1 MGTDSDGCA
10 PLTAKH
16 GCKCLP
22 DESITVEDC
31 LIAIGS
37 EVGSRNIVSASR
49 MNKAVVVFLR
59 EVSLVQHLVEFGLS
73 IRDTFLPVL
82 PLSSPSK
89 KVILSN
95 VPPFITDDSLERLLG
110 RYGKI
115 VGPIKMIPL
124 GLKNPEFKHV
134 MSFRRQTFM
143 ILNAEFQ
150 SLNTS
155 AKTTLLGK
163 EYTIYI
169 STESMRC
176 FTCGKYGHTKLVCK
190 MNDGVN
196 ASTNV
201 TELNPSEEQ
210 LPSVSL
216 NNEGRKIN
224 GEGTDQKAEAPSLP
238 KDGQSTNEPVPNKHS
253 DDVEHTPVI
262 TVESV
267 NDNTVRDEV
276 ERADVDPGE
285 ISEVDRAIE
294 SAELVRVGG
303 ESMDSQ
309 VSELSQAQDDTG
321 MLIEGSEVQS
331 MDSDSDTSDIAES
344 QGGSAEIFHNLR
356 HKHSHYTVRQINE
369 FLDVTF
375 NQRKPKLEKYFPDL
389 QLFLESC
396 TLVMKKTTLE
406 ELDQPKRYRLKK
418 YMSTVKKKVKSSS

>member
-37 EVGSRNIVSASR
+37 EVGARNIVSASR

-73 IRDTFLPVL
+73 IRDTFLSVL

-95 VPPFITDDSLERLLG
+95 VPPFITNDSLERLLG
-110 RYGKI
+110 RYGKL

-176 FTCGKYGHTKLVCK
+176 FTCGKYGHTKLVCS
-190 MNDGVN
+190 MNDDVN
-196 ASTNV
+196 ISTNV
-201 TELNPSEEQ
+201 TELNPSTEQ

-216 NNEGRKIN
+216 NNEGGKN
-224 GEGTDQKAEAPSLP
+224 HSDGTDQKIEALSLS
-238 KDGQSTNEPVPNKHS
+238 KDGESINEHVTYKHS
-253 DDVEHTPVI
+253 DDVVHTPVI

-276 ERADVDPGE
+276 ESADVDPGE
-285 ISEVDRAIE
+285 ISELHRSTE
-294 SAELVRVGG
+294 SAEIVRVGG
-303 ESMDSQ
+303 ELIDSQ
-309 VSELSQAQDDTG
+309 VSELSQEQGETG
-321 MLIEGSEVQS
+321 MLIESEIQS

-344 QGGSAEIFHNLR
+344 QGGSAENCHNIKL
-356 HKHSHYTVRQINE
+356 KHSYYTVRQINE
-369 FLDVTF
+369 FLDDTF
-375 NQRKPKLEKYFPDL
+375 NQRRPKLEKYFPDL
-389 QLFLESC
+389 QLFIDSC
-396 TLVMKKTTLE
+396 ALAMKKATLE
-406 ELDQPKRYRLKK
+406 ELD
-418 YMSTVKKKVKSSS
+418 

>member
-1 MGTDSDGCA
+1 
-10 PLTAKH
+10 
-16 GCKCLP
+16 
-22 DESITVEDC
+22 
-31 LIAIGS
+31 
-37 EVGSRNIVSASR
+37 
-49 MNKAVVVFLR
+49 
-59 EVSLVQHLVEFGLS
+59 
-73 IRDTFLPVL
+73 
-82 PLSSPSK
+82 
-89 KVILSN
+89 
-95 VPPFITDDSLERLLG
+95 
-110 RYGKI
+110 
-115 VGPIKMIPL
+115 
-124 GLKNPEFKHV
+124 
-134 MSFRRQTFM
+134 
-143 ILNAEFQ
+143 
-150 SLNTS
+150 
-155 AKTTLLGK
+155 
-163 EYTIYI
+163 
-169 STESMRC
+169 
-176 FTCGKYGHTKLVCK
+176 
-190 MNDGVN
+190 MNDEVN

-216 NNEGRKIN
+216 NNEGGKNTVKGLIRKL
-224 GEGTDQKAEAPSLP
+224 KRLLSL
-238 KDGQSTNEPVPNKHS
+238 KMVRVQMSLYRTNTS

-375 NQRKPKLEKYFPDL
+375 NQRKPKLEKYFQIYSFSL
-389 QLFLESC
+389 SHVHWL
-396 TLVMKKTTLE
+396 
-406 ELDQPKRYRLKK
+406 
-418 YMSTVKKKVKSSS
+418 